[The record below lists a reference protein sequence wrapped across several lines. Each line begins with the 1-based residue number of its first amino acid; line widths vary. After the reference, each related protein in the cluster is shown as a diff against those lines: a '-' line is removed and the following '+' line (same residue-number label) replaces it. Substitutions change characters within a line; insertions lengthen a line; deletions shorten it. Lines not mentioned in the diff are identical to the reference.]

1 MSSPHLACRILSGH
15 PTTTFQ
21 FIFVLFQQWI
31 ASVSLALVML
41 ASSEKSSVMA
51 SFDVSNA
58 IISTYDAS
66 TPQLL
71 ARRGL
76 KVEEAVSSPNTN
88 KKLLDSNPL
97 RLRCSRQETRNKIHQ
112 NTIPPS
118 FSACYQITCHQCTHR
133 NQSYPNRR

>member
-1 MSSPHLACRILSGH
+1 MSSPHLASRILSGH
-15 PTTTFQ
+15 PATTFQ
-21 FIFVLFQQWI
+21 FIFVFFQQWI

-41 ASSEKSSVMA
+41 ASSGKSNVTA

-58 IISTYDAS
+58 VTSTYDAS

-71 ARRGL
+71 ARRDL

-97 RLRCSRQETRNKIHQ
+97 RLRCSRQETCNKIHQ
-112 NTIPPS
+112 NTTPPS
-118 FSACYQITCHQCTHR
+118 FSACCQITCHQCTHR